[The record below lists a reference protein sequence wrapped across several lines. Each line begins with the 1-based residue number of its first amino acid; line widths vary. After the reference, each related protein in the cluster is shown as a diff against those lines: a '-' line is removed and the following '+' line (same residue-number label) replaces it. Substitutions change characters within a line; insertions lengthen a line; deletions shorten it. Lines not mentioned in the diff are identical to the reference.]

1 MNNPANAPR
10 DEWNPA
16 LAGDIDGLIADYGA
30 ANPSYDS
37 ANKPVAVFDFDNT
50 TIFGDIGEQVFRRQV
65 DKLIFRYTPDQFA
78 AHMPDAPRG
87 IEFFD
92 HLYVDCPIS
101 RISADVSD
109 NYEKLYAMYEGL
121 RGDQPL
127 HKVENTDE
135 YHEFRAKICAL
146 YDGLNATMR
155 IGRDFA
161 YLWSVQMVAGLNP
174 EQVRKLALD
183 TWAYELRQPL
193 GTETL
198 RSPENLSSK
207 SGALSVTMK
216 TGIRP
221 FAAMQRLFANLR
233 GAGFD
238 VFVVTATQDLVV
250 EAIVVDPLSG
260 YGVEPG
266 RVVGV
271 PLEIVD
277 GLFTKNLDPR
287 YRHGVTYGP
296 GKVLAIKERIG
307 RAPIFVGGDSD
318 NDIEMLTNFPETRLR
333 MVVDRGMDEI
343 MKDIYGKCARGED
356 GFYLQKRDEKTG
368 QFVAMKSNKIF

>member
-1 MNNPANAPR
+1 MNNPTKESR
-10 DEWNPA
+10 GEWNPA
-16 LAGDIDGLIADYGA
+16 LAGAINDLIADYGA
-30 ANPSYDS
+30 ANPSWDS
-37 ANKPVAVFDFDNT
+37 AHKPVAVFDFDNT
-50 TIFGDIGEQVFRRQV
+50 TIFGDIGERIFRRQV
-65 DKLIFRYTPDQFA
+65 DKLIFRYTPEQFA

-87 IEFFD
+87 VEFFD
-92 HLYVDCPIS
+92 HVYPDCPIS
-101 RISADVSD
+101 HISADVSEE
-109 NYEKLYAMYEGL
+109 YEKLYAMYEGL

-127 HKVENTDE
+127 HQVEKTDE
-135 YHEFRAKICAL
+135 YQEFRVKICAL
-146 YDGLNATMR
+146 YEGLNATMS
-155 IGRDFA
+155 IGRDLA

-198 RSPENLSSK
+198 RSSDKLK
-207 SGALSVTMK
+207 TRSGALSVTMK

-221 FAAMQRLFANLR
+221 FFAMQQLFARLR
-233 GAGFD
+233 GAGFE
-238 VFVVTATQDLVV
+238 VFIVTATQDFVI
-250 EAIVVDPLSG
+250 EAIVVDSANG

-266 RVVGV
+266 HVAGV

-277 GLFTKNLDPR
+277 GLYTKNLDPR
-287 YRHGVTYGP
+287 YHHGVTYGP

-307 RAPIFVGGDSD
+307 RAPLFVGGDSD
-318 NDIEMLTNFPETRLR
+318 NDIEMLTDFPETRLR

-356 GFYLQKRDEKTG
+356 GFYLQKRDEKSG
-368 QFVAMKSNKIF
+368 QFVA